1 METKREQYQKVMRAI
16 FYALLCAL
24 LWLLPCKMYI
34 SPCVALL
41 ILVWALY
48 PGNLI
53 DDPDRFARW
62 KRLKERRLWIPMA
75 LLVGYYLLYLVSMAY
90 TDNLAAGMF
99 TLEKKLLFLFAPLLL
114 LTMPD
119 ELASRRH
126 FNGLLTAFIVGCC
139 VTIAASLAYAFVC
152 YNHTGDSAYFYYQL
166 VSPFQ
171 HPSYLA
177 MYLIFSLAAALYL
190 VGCQAEETSR
200 AGQILLALYAI
211 PAIVYICLLQSK
223 SGFLSMILL
232 LAFFLI
238 YGLCIRNKKLIISV
252 MYIAALSAAS
262 FWLIPNAGSRIETSA
277 AELAAGAE
285 SNVADAGTSSM
296 RLLIWKEALN
306 ITKEH
311 PLFGVGAGDTQDCL
325 NQRYETAGM
334 TKALHKELNA
344 HSQVMQTTVAIGL
357 VGLLVLAAI
366 FVYPL
371 IACRRSQLM
380 PLWLFFILL
389 VGLNILVESMWETIA
404 GVSFFTVF
412 YCLLARYGEMHTN

>member
-1 METKREQYQKVMRAI
+1 MGTKREQYQKVMRAI

-34 SPCVALL
+34 SPCVMLL
-41 ILVWALY
+41 GLVWLADSDY
-48 PGNLI
+48 AG
-53 DDPDRFARW
+53 RW
-62 KRLKERRLWIPMA
+62 QRLKERRLWIPMV
-75 LLVGYYLLYLVSMAY
+75 LLVGYYLLYLISMAY
-90 TDNLAAGMF
+90 TGNMAAGWF
-99 TLEKKLLFLFAPLLL
+99 TMEKKLLFVIAPLLL

-119 ELASRRH
+119 ELVSRRH

-177 MYLIFSLAAALYL
+177 MYLTFSLAAALYL
-190 VGCQAEETSR
+190 VGCQTEDTSM
-200 AGQILLALYAI
+200 AGRVSLALYVI
-211 PAIVYICLLQSK
+211 PAIVYLFLLQSK
-223 SGFLSMILL
+223 AGFLSLILL
-232 LAFFLI
+232 LVFFAI
-238 YGLCIRNKKLIISV
+238 YGLVQRNKKLLISV
-252 MYIAALSAAS
+252 LYIVVLSGTS
-262 FWLIPNAGSRIETSA
+262 FWLIPNAGSRLESSA
-277 AELAAGAE
+277 AELSAGAQT
-285 SNVADAGTSSM
+285 NVADAGTSSM

-306 ITKEH
+306 ITVEH

-325 NQRYETAGM
+325 NQRYEAAGM
-334 TKALHKELNA
+334 SKAFRKELNA
-344 HSQVMQTTVAIGL
+344 HSQVMQTAVAIGL

-412 YCLLARYGEMHTN
+412 YCLLARYGKMHTN

>member
-16 FYALLCAL
+16 FYALQCAL

-34 SPCVALL
+34 SPC
-41 ILVWALY
+41 ILMLSVFWLADLDY
-48 PGNLI
+48 VGK
-53 DDPDRFARW
+53 W
-62 KRLKERRLWIPMA
+62 QRLKEHRLWIPMM
-75 LLVGYYLLYLVSMAY
+75 LLIGYYLFYLISMTY
-90 TDNLAAGMF
+90 TDNMDAGWF
-99 TLEKKLLFLFAPLLL
+99 TMEKKLLFVIAPVLL

-119 ELASRRH
+119 ELVSRRH

-177 MYLIFSLAAALYL
+177 MYLVFSLAAALYL
-190 VGCQAEETSR
+190 VGCQAEETGR
-200 AGQILLALYAI
+200 AGHILLALYAI
-211 PAIVYICLLQSK
+211 PAIVYLCLLQSK

-232 LAFFLI
+232 LSFFLI
-238 YGLCIRNKKLIISV
+238 YGLCIRSKKLIISIL
-252 MYIAALSAAS
+252 YIAALSAAS

-306 ITKEH
+306 ITMEH
-311 PLFGVGAGDTQDCL
+311 PLFGVGAGDTQECL
-325 NQRYETAGM
+325 NQRYEAAGM
-334 TKALHKELNA
+334 SKALRKELNA
-344 HSQVMQTTVAIGL
+344 HSQVMQTAVAIGL

-366 FVYPL
+366 FVYP
-371 IACRRSQLM
+371 IVACRRSQLM

-412 YCLLARYGEMHTN
+412 YCLLARYGKMHTN

>member
-34 SPCVALL
+34 SPC
-41 ILVWALY
+41 ILMLSVFWLADLDY
-48 PGNLI
+48 VGKW
-53 DDPDRFARW
+53 R
-62 KRLKERRLWIPMA
+62 RLKERRLWIPMA
-75 LLVGYYLLYLVSMAY
+75 LLVGYYLLYLISMAY
-90 TDNLAAGMF
+90 TDNLAAGWF
-99 TLEKKLLFLFAPLLL
+99 TLEKKLLFVIAPILL
-114 LTMPD
+114 LTMPN
-119 ELASRRH
+119 E
-126 FNGLLTAFIVGCC
+126 LLTHKHFRWLLVSFIVGCC

-177 MYLIFSLAAALYL
+177 MYLVFSLAAALYL

-306 ITKEH
+306 VTKEH

-344 HSQVMQTTVAIGL
+344 HSQVMQTAVAIGL

-366 FVYPL
+366 FVYP
-371 IACRRSQLM
+371 IVACRRLQLM

-412 YCLLARYGEMHTN
+412 YCLLTRYGNGEMRDER